1 MTDSLVFSPQRRPSP
16 NLRRVG
22 SCIALFEACSAFTH
36 VTACMLARS
45 PSATLYTGGFSRF
58 VTFTTA
64 PAATGRSDPVPGR
77 DFHPLLTGAFH
88 GALRYGG

>member
-45 PSATLYTGGFSRF
+45 PSATLYTGGFSRL
-58 VTFTTA
+58 VTFTAA

-77 DFHPLLTGAFH
+77 DFHPLLTSAFH
-88 GALRYGG
+88 GALRHAG

>member
-77 DFHPLLTGAFH
+77 DFHPLLTSAFH
-88 GALRYGG
+88 GALRNAG